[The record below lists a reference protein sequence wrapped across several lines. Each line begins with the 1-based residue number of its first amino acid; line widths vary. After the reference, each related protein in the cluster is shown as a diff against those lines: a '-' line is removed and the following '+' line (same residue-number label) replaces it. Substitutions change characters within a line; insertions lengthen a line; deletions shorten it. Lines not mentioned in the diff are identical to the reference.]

1 MAIRYY
7 DEALASKIN
16 SWLPKSEN
24 RKIQILKP
32 DEVKRLFSIE
42 ADERN
47 DKPIQLPLIAISR
60 ETQIDVMHPTKRA
73 MSFDGMML
81 KSDGKH
87 TLQLDAVP
95 ISLTYQVDIYTRHFD
110 EGDELLRELIFKIIN
125 NPQLTITLPY
135 NNQNLIQVC
144 AMKMQGQVEDT
155 SSISERLF
163 SGQFTRWTLRLDIDG
178 AYLYSIPYIDN
189 VKVEYELEVG
199 RNNAPPITYDKEELK

>member
-7 DEALASKIN
+7 DEALANKIN
-16 SWLPKSEN
+16 SWLPKAKN
-24 RKIQILKP
+24 RKIQVLKP
-32 DEVKRLFSIE
+32 DEVKRLFTIE

-60 ETQIDVMHPTKRA
+60 DTQIDVLHPTKRA

-81 KSDGKH
+81 ESDGKH
-87 TLQLDAVP
+87 TIQLDAVP
-95 ISLTYQVDIYTRHFD
+95 ISITYQLDIYTRHFD

-163 SGQFTRWTLRLDIDG
+163 SGQFTRWTLRLNIDG
-178 AYLYSIPYIDN
+178 AYLYSIPYVDN
-189 VKVEYELEVG
+189 VEVDYELQVG
-199 RNNAPPITYDKEELK
+199 RNNEPPIKYDKEDL

>member
-7 DEALASKIN
+7 DEALATKIN
-16 SWLPKSEN
+16 SWLPKPKN
-24 RKIQILKP
+24 RKIQVLKP
-32 DEVKRLFSIE
+32 DEVKRLFTIE

-60 ETQIDVMHPTKRA
+60 ETQIDVLHPTKSA

-81 KSDGKH
+81 ESDGKH
-87 TLQLDAVP
+87 TIQLDAVP
-95 ISLTYQVDIYTRHFD
+95 ISITYQLDIYTRHFD

-144 AMKMQGQVEDT
+144 AMKMQGRVEDT

-163 SGQFTRWTLRLDIDG
+163 SGQFTRWTLRLNIDG
-178 AYLYSIPYIDN
+178 AYLYSIPYVDN
-189 VKVEYELEVG
+189 VTVEYGLEVG
-199 RNNAPPITYDKEELK
+199 NNSTPPIKYEKEDL

>member
-7 DEALASKIN
+7 DEALANKIN
-16 SWLPKSEN
+16 SWLPKSKN
-24 RKIQILKP
+24 RKIQVLKP
-32 DEVKRLFSIE
+32 DEVKRLFVIE

-125 NPQLTITLPY
+125 NPQLTVTLPY

-144 AMKMQGQVEDT
+144 AMKMQGRVEDT

-163 SGQFTRWTLRLDIDG
+163 SGQFTRWTMRIDVDG
-178 AYLYSIPYIDN
+178 AYLYSIPYVDN
-189 VKVEYELEVG
+189 VKVDYELEVG
-199 RNNAPPITYDKEELK
+199 RNNEPPIKYDKEDL

>member
-7 DEALASKIN
+7 DEALANKIN
-16 SWLPKSEN
+16 SWLPKAKN
-24 RKIQILKP
+24 RKIQVLKP
-32 DEVKRLFSIE
+32 DEVKRLFTIE

-60 ETQIDVMHPTKRA
+60 ETQIDVLHPTKRA

-81 KSDGKH
+81 ESNGKH
-87 TLQLDAVP
+87 TIQLDAVP
-95 ISLTYQVDIYTRHFD
+95 ISITYQLDIYTRHFD

-125 NPQLTITLPY
+125 NPQLTVTLPY

-144 AMKMQGQVEDT
+144 AMKMQGRVEDT

-163 SGQFTRWTLRLDIDG
+163 SGQFTRWTLRLNIDG
-178 AYLYSIPYIDN
+178 AYLYSIPYVDN
-189 VKVEYELEVG
+189 VKVDYELQVG
-199 RNNAPPITYDKEELK
+199 RNNEPPIKYDKEEL

>member
-7 DEALASKIN
+7 DEAIANKIN
-16 SWLPKSEN
+16 SWLPKSKN
-24 RKIQILKP
+24 RKIQVLKP
-32 DEVKRLFSIE
+32 DEVKRLFVIE
-42 ADERN
+42 ADERG

-155 SSISERLF
+155 SAISERLF
-163 SGQFTRWTLRLDIDG
+163 SGQFTRWTMRIDIDG
-178 AYLYSIPYIDN
+178 AYLYSIPYVDN
-189 VKVEYELEVG
+189 VKVDYELQVG
-199 RNNAPPITYDKEELK
+199 RNNEPPIKYDKEDL

>member
-7 DEALASKIN
+7 DEALANKIN
-16 SWLPKSEN
+16 SWLPKSKN
-24 RKIQILKP
+24 RKIQVLKP

-95 ISLTYQVDIYTRHFD
+95 ISLTYQLDIYTRHFD

-163 SGQFTRWTLRLDIDG
+163 SGQFTRWTVRLDIDG
-178 AYLYSIPYIDN
+178 AYLYSIPYVDN

-199 RNNAPPITYDKEELK
+199 RDNTPPIEYNKEELK

>member
-7 DEALASKIN
+7 DEALATKIN
-16 SWLPKSEN
+16 SWLPKSKN
-24 RKIQILKP
+24 RKIQVLKP
-32 DEVKRLFSIE
+32 DEVKRLFTIE

-60 ETQIDVMHPTKRA
+60 DTQIDVFHPTKRA
-73 MSFDGMML
+73 MSFDGRML
-81 KSDGKH
+81 ESDGKH
-87 TLQLDAVP
+87 TIQLDAVP
-95 ISLTYQVDIYTRHFD
+95 ISITYQLDIYTRHFD

-163 SGQFTRWTLRLDIDG
+163 SGQFTRWTLRLNIDG
-178 AYLYSIPYIDN
+178 AYLYSIPYVDN
-189 VKVEYELEVG
+189 VKVDYELQVG
-199 RNNAPPITYDKEELK
+199 RNNEPPIKYDKEDL

>member
-7 DEALASKIN
+7 DEALANKIN
-16 SWLPKSEN
+16 SWLPKSKN
-24 RKIQILKP
+24 RKIQVLKP
-32 DEVKRLFSIE
+32 DEVKRLFTIE

-60 ETQIDVMHPTKRA
+60 DTQIDVLHPTKRT

-87 TLQLDAVP
+87 TIQLDAVP
-95 ISLTYQVDIYTRHFD
+95 ISITYQLDIYTRHFD

-144 AMKMQGQVEDT
+144 AMKMQGQIEDT

-178 AYLYSIPYIDN
+178 AYLYSIPYVDN
-189 VKVEYELEVG
+189 VHIKYDLEIG
-199 RNNAPPITYDKEELK
+199 KNNIPPIEYDKEDL

>member
-7 DEALASKIN
+7 DEALATKIN
-16 SWLPKSEN
+16 SWLPKSKN
-24 RKIQILKP
+24 RKIQVLKP
-32 DEVKRLFSIE
+32 NEIKRLFTIE

-60 ETQIDVMHPTKRA
+60 DTQIDVLHPTKRA

-81 KSDGKH
+81 ESDGKH
-87 TLQLDAVP
+87 TIQLDAVP
-95 ISLTYQVDIYTRHFD
+95 ISITYQLDIYTRHFD

-155 SSISERLF
+155 SSVSERLF
-163 SGQFTRWTLRLDIDG
+163 SGQFTRWTLRLNIDG
-178 AYLYSIPYIDN
+178 AYLYSIPYVDN
-189 VKVEYELEVG
+189 VKVDYELQVG
-199 RNNAPPITYDKEELK
+199 RNNEPPIKYDKEDL

>member
-1 MAIRYY
+1 M
-7 DEALASKIN
+7 
-16 SWLPKSEN
+16 
-24 RKIQILKP
+24 KP
-32 DEVKRLFSIE
+32 DEIKRLFVIE
-42 ADERN
+42 ADERG

-60 ETQIDVMHPTKRA
+60 ETQIDVMRPTKRA

-95 ISLTYQVDIYTRHFD
+95 ISLTYQIDIYTRHFD

-135 NNQNLIQVC
+135 NNQNLSQVC

-155 SSISERLF
+155 SGIQERLF
-163 SGQFTRWTLRLDIDG
+163 SGQFTR
-178 AYLYSIPYIDN
+178 
-189 VKVEYELEVG
+189 
-199 RNNAPPITYDKEELK
+199 

>member
-7 DEALASKIN
+7 DEALANKIN
-16 SWLPKSEN
+16 SWLPKSKN
-24 RKIQILKP
+24 RKIQVLKP
-32 DEVKRLFSIE
+32 DEVKRLFVIE
-42 ADERN
+42 ADERG
-47 DKPIQLPLIAISR
+47 DKSIQLPLIAISR

-95 ISLTYQVDIYTRHFD
+95 ISLTYQIDIYTRHFD

-155 SSISERLF
+155 SAISERLF
-163 SGQFTRWTLRLDIDG
+163 SGQFTRWTMRVDIDG
-178 AYLYSIPYIDN
+178 AYLYSIPYVDN
-189 VKVEYELEVG
+189 VKVQYQLEVG
-199 RNNAPPITYDKEELK
+199 RNNEPPIKYDKEDL

>member
-7 DEALASKIN
+7 DEALANKIN
-16 SWLPKSEN
+16 SWLPKSKN
-24 RKIQILKP
+24 RKIQVLKP
-32 DEVKRLFSIE
+32 DEVRRLFMIE
-42 ADERN
+42 ADERD

-73 MSFDGMML
+73 MSFDGIML
-81 KSDGKH
+81 KSDSKH

-95 ISLTYQVDIYTRHFD
+95 ISLTYQIDIYTRHFD

-125 NPQLTITLPY
+125 NSQLTVNLPY

-144 AMKMQGQVEDT
+144 SMKMQGQVEDT
-155 SSISERLF
+155 SAISERLF

-178 AYLYSIPYIDN
+178 AYLYSIPYVDN
-189 VKVEYELEVG
+189 VHVNYGLEIN
-199 RNNAPPITYDKEELK
+199 RNNSSYIKYDKEEI

>member
-7 DEALASKIN
+7 DEALANKIN
-16 SWLPKSEN
+16 SWLPKSKN
-24 RKIQILKP
+24 RKIQVLKP
-32 DEVKRLFSIE
+32 DEVKRLFTIE
-42 ADERN
+42 ADERD

-95 ISLTYQVDIYTRHFD
+95 IALTYQIDIYTRHFD

-155 SSISERLF
+155 SSISERIF

-178 AYLYSIPYIDN
+178 AYLYSIPYVDN
-189 VKVEYELEVG
+189 VKVEYELEIG
-199 RNNAPPITYDKEELK
+199 RNNEPPIKYDKEEL

>member
-7 DEALASKIN
+7 DEALANKIN
-16 SWLPKSEN
+16 SWLPKSKN
-24 RKIQILKP
+24 RKIQVLKP
-32 DEVKRLFSIE
+32 DEVKRLFTIE
-42 ADERN
+42 ADERG

-155 SSISERLF
+155 SAISERLF

-178 AYLYSIPYIDN
+178 AYLYSIPYVDN
-189 VKVEYELEVG
+189 VKVQYQLEVG
-199 RNNAPPITYDKEELK
+199 RDNTPPIKYDKEDL

>member
-7 DEALASKIN
+7 DEALANKIN
-16 SWLPKSEN
+16 SWLPKSKN
-24 RKIQILKP
+24 RKIQVLKP

-73 MSFDGMML
+73 MSFDGIML

-95 ISLTYQVDIYTRHFD
+95 IALTYQVDIYTRHFD

-155 SSISERLF
+155 SSISERIF

-178 AYLYSIPYIDN
+178 AYLYSIPYVDN

-199 RNNAPPITYDKEELK
+199 ENNIPPIKYDKEEL